1 MKQNPTLTRVIKRIA
16 SKKGVTFEKV
26 YQAMKKSPIHAEFAQ
41 PEMVADGLY
50 RIQSMNIRKFS
61 YVAAFDMDHTLSY
74 SERHLYPCLP
84 EDVKILPNRREKLKE
99 LLNMGYRLVLF
110 TNQYAKSKAQVAKK
124 LARVQTFLTI
134 LDLPM
139 TAFIATS
146 KNEYRKPEI
155 GAWNYFKNN
164 NNVTTAFFCGDA
176 LGRHGDWNNSDLEF
190 AKNAGLEI
198 QEPEKLFPPV
208 EVQIQTNKP
217 KMVVFIGMPGCGK
230 STFYRNYFSDFIR
243 VSRDVLGT
251 KYKVMK
257 KLKHCCE
264 NNLNV
269 VVDNTNPSQKS
280 REEFYNLAN
289 GYEITVIY
297 FVNNG
302 RGHNATREKPVK
314 DIAYH
319 VYFKNLEPPV
329 KENTPGKI
337 WRVDGMTAS
346 LNTI

>member
-1 MKQNPTLTRVIKRIA
+1 MQ
-16 SKKGVTFEKV
+16 
-26 YQAMKKSPIHAEFAQ
+26 KSQIHAEFTP

-50 RIQSMNIRKFS
+50 RIQSTNIRKFS

-74 SERHLYPCLP
+74 SEKHLYPCLP

-110 TNQYAKSKAQVAKK
+110 TNQYARSESQVTKK
-124 LARVQTFLTI
+124 LARVQTFLT
-134 LDLPM
+134 
-139 TAFIATS
+139 
-146 KNEYRKPEI
+146 NEYRKPEI

-164 NNVTTAFFCGDA
+164 NNVTHAFFCGDA
-176 LGRHGDWNNSDLEF
+176 LGRHGDWNNSDAEF
-190 AKNAGLEI
+190 AKNAGIEI

-208 EVQIQTNKP
+208 EIQISTHKP
-217 KMVVFIGMPGCGK
+217 QMVVFIGMPGCGK
-230 STFYRNYFSDFIR
+230 STFYRNYFSKFIH

-269 VVDNTNPSQKS
+269 VVDNTNPSQKG
-280 REEFYNLAN
+280 REEFYNLAK
-289 GYEITVIY
+289 GYEISVIY

-302 RGHNATREKPVK
+302 RGHNSTRDTPVK

-319 VYFKNLEPPV
+319 MYFKRLEAPDA
-329 KENTPGKI
+329 ENT
-337 WRVDGMTAS
+337 WENLACRWYDS
-346 LNTI
+346 LSE